1 MTLPRAARLTA
12 ALLCL
17 ALLAAR
23 QNGAAAAAATGPLA
37 VSASL
42 EPAEIR
48 VGDVARLTVTVEHPA
63 AGVLTLPEL
72 ERGKAIREIDR
83 QRATIPAPG
92 AAAAGRERTTFVVSL
107 TSFEVGEHG
116 VGSGTIR
123 CDDPAGQPLAAPFPG
138 TVLRTRS
145 LLSGES
151 TPMRGVRE
159 PLRWRTP
166 RDRWIGLAAGA
177 LLLAAAILV
186 GARRRKSRRSAP
198 PAAAPVALPPHE
210 AALKALAALR
220 RKVQADRGQ
229 VDVHFQ
235 ELSSIVRGYLEE
247 RFGLRAP
254 ELTTEELGREAAG
267 SGLLAPA
274 HQEVVRVFLA
284 ECDLVK
290 FARHRPS
297 AEDLA
302 GALAAAERLVRETKP
317 PAAPG
322 PDPGKK
328 AA

>member
-17 ALLAAR
+17 GLLAAR
-23 QNGAAAAAATGPLA
+23 QNGAPAAAATGPLA

-83 QRATIPAPG
+83 QRATAPG

-186 GARRRKSRRSAP
+186 GARRRKSRRSPP
-198 PAAAPVALPPHE
+198 PAA
-210 AALKALAALR
+210 
-220 RKVQADRGQ
+220 QG
-229 VDVHFQ
+229 
-235 ELSSIVRGYLEE
+235 
-247 RFGLRAP
+247 
-254 ELTTEELGREAAG
+254 
-267 SGLLAPA
+267 PA
-274 HQEVVRVFLA
+274 
-284 ECDLVK
+284 
-290 FARHRPS
+290 
-297 AEDLA
+297 
-302 GALAAAERLVRETKP
+302 
-317 PAAPG
+317 
-322 PDPGKK
+322 PGKK